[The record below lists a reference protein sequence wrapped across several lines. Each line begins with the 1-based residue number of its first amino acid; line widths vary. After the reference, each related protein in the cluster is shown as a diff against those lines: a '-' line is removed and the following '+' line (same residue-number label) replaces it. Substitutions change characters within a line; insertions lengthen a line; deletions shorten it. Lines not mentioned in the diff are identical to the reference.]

1 MHALVAFCV
10 LSLLLLL
17 VAVASLL
24 ISFRLFLRLWS
35 FWHATAKSQQ
45 AATTTPASRLMDA
58 ASTYPEIVDVIRD
71 LRVIAKDVLR
81 ECEQEDAGALGE
93 LRDDKFLAIVD
104 RQGVRMSHTQI
115 AYLLMLLENEGFRR
129 GSSVRYAAVVED
141 LVGSAIV
148 QALHAPQDSRPLE
161 LTGQQLLDEVQRR
174 WSYARSLLPLRIVKE
189 DLVDAFKHIG
199 FPLSPAQATELWRGL
214 SDAVSL
220 RANSRTETFL
230 DKSDVDRIL
239 SLRTTS
245 EKSDIDLAARGKKA
259 SRVSARNQQ
268 NISENI
274 FSFATEQPRPQ
285 PRPLSAMCVQPG
297 RVRSTYDPT
306 DLFGGKPAPPNVFLR
321 ARKHVSKMCV
331 LCVVCDSR
339 QSQLTAVA
347 SLVVAAA
354 RTSFRPRPAPTA
366 DGVLRARRHPRHRI
380 CRGLV

>member
-1 MHALVAFCV
+1 MQAL
-10 LSLLLLL
+10 
-17 VAVASLL
+17 
-24 ISFRLFLRLWS
+24 
-35 FWHATAKSQQ
+35 Q
-45 AATTTPASRLMDA
+45 APQGSRLSD
-58 ASTYPEIVDVIRD
+58 
-71 LRVIAKDVLR
+71 
-81 ECEQEDAGALGE
+81 
-93 LRDDKFLAIVD
+93 
-104 RQGVRMSHTQI
+104 
-115 AYLLMLLENEGFRR
+115 
-129 GSSVRYAAVVED
+129 
-141 LVGSAIV
+141 
-148 QALHAPQDSRPLE
+148 
-161 LTGQQLLDEVQRR
+161 LTGQQLLDEVQKR

-230 DKSDVDRIL
+230 DKSDIDRIL

-274 FSFATEQPRPQ
+274 FSFASEQPRPQ

-321 ARKHVSKMCV
+321 VRKHVSRPCDVCV
-331 LCVVCDSR
+331 D
-339 QSQLTAVA
+339 AG
-347 SLVVAAA
+347 VAADCNAWWVGAKSLNKLPIATCTNCGLRSMSMAASTGSLLA
-354 RTSFRPRPAPTA
+354 RPSVTRS
-366 DGVLRARRHPRHRI
+366 G
-380 CRGLV
+380 